1 MVRIDPKGIG
11 VKLYDS
17 IPESNLSNW

>member
-17 IPESNLSNW
+17 IPESQLSNW

>member
-1 MVRIDPKGIG
+1 MVRVDQKGIG